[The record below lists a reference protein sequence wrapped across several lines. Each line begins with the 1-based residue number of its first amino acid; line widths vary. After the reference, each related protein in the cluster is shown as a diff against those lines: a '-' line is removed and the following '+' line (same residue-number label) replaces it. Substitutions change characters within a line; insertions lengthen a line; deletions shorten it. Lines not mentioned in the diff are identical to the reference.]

1 MFMIAGAYFH
11 VPFAVVVDHPR
22 CLCEQQYII
31 AHEQSIVTGIS
42 GIHLKSYIGGLQL
55 PQTI

>member
-1 MFMIAGAYFH
+1 MYRLLLSWTIP
-11 VPFAVVVDHPR
+11 VVFASNNTSS
-22 CLCEQQYII
+22 

-42 GIHLKSYIGGLQL
+42 GTHLKSYIGGLQL